1 MRTIFLSHEIEKE
14 VTLSNAQKQL
24 NEHRKKDAGV
34 LSSIQQA
41 VADTFFFSR
50 IINATKTNKAW
61 DTLRKPYRGTMKV
74 GTVKDQSLRI
84 NFKT

>member
-1 MRTIFLSHEIEKE
+1 MRTISLSHEIEKE
-14 VTLSNAQKQL
+14 VTLTNAQKQL
-24 NEHRKKDAGV
+24 NEHTKKDAEV

-41 VADTFFFSR
+41 VADTFFSR

-61 DTLRKPYRGTMKV
+61 DTLQKEYRGTMKV
-74 GTVKDQSLRI
+74 GTVKIQSLRI

>member
-41 VADTFFFSR
+41 VADTFFFQELSMQLKQTRHGTPFESR
-50 IINATKTNKAW
+50 IEA
-61 DTLRKPYRGTMKV
+61 P
-74 GTVKDQSLRI
+74 
-84 NFKT
+84 

>member
-1 MRTIFLSHEIEKE
+1 MRTISLSHEIEKE
-14 VTLSNAQKQL
+14 VTLSDAQKQL
-24 NEHRKKDAGV
+24 NEHRKKDAEV

-41 VADTFFFSR
+41 VADTFFSR

-61 DTLRKPYRGTMKV
+61 DTLQKEYRGTMKV
-74 GTVKDQSLRI
+74 GTVKIQSLRI